1 MCTKIRE
8 CREICAP
15 TINQSNRIMTKSDL
29 KFLQSIHKSHL
40 KVIRES
46 CESKKGFK
54 HYEYERRVKQAEKTA
69 SEILEQLMAK

>member
-1 MCTKIRE
+1 
-8 CREICAP
+8 
-15 TINQSNRIMTKSDL
+15 MTKSDL

-40 KVIRES
+40 EVIRKS

-54 HYEYERRVKQAEKTA
+54 NYEYGRRVKQAEKTA

>member
-1 MCTKIRE
+1 
-8 CREICAP
+8 
-15 TINQSNRIMTKSDL
+15 MTKSDL

-40 KVIRES
+40 EVIRKG

-54 HYEYERRVKQAEKTA
+54 NYEYGRRVKQAEKTA